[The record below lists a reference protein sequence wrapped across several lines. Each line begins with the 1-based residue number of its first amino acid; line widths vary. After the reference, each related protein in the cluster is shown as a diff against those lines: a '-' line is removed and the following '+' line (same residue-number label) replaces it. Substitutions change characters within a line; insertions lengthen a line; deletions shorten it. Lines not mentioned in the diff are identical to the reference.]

1 MKLTIDDL
9 VKYLKS
15 DFPQMET
22 YPDAISGHR
31 YFCFR
36 DKDVMLAFADVDFP
50 HGYIAGNV
58 CVECTVFFDK
68 WSKSPVRLPIPET
81 KEQRDYLYEKIIWLH
96 TEEGREATKNYD
108 VDKWIKDYPEE
119 LK

>member
-58 CVECTVFFDK
+58 CVECTVFYVK
-68 WSKSPVRLPIPET
+68 RKNGEIVKYVVTAEPRVEYS
-81 KEQRDYLYEKIIWLH
+81 
-96 TEEGREATKNYD
+96 ATK
-108 VDKWIKDYPEE
+108 VEKE
-119 LK
+119 